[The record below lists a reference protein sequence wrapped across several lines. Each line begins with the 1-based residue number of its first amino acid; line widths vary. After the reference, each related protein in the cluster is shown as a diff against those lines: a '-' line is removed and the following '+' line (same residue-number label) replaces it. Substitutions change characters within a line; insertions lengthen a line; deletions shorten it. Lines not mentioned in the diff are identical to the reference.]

1 MQGHIKMTNFS
12 EELLEKAKQ
21 TKSVEEL
28 LALAGENNM
37 EMTEDEAKAYFAKLN
52 SAPGELSDE
61 ELDNVAGGGC
71 GGGEGGL
78 REEDL
83 PAGTHVTLSGVNR
96 CWNIPDT
103 DNRVIEIGKVR
114 DGCNATYFKVSNFN
128 VRYESVRLRCPD
140 CGRLLSVPYSQIQK
154 I

>member
-37 EMTEDEAKAYFAKLN
+37 EMTEDEANAYYAQLN
-52 SAPGELSDE
+52 PKSGELSDE

-71 GGGEGGL
+71 
-78 REEDL
+78 
-83 PAGTHVTLSGVNR
+83 
-96 CWNIPDT
+96 
-103 DNRVIEIGKVR
+103 
-114 DGCNATYFKVSNFN
+114 
-128 VRYESVRLRCPD
+128 SVKDRK
-140 CGRLLSVPYSQIQK
+140 SVV
-154 I
+154 

>member
-37 EMTEDEAKAYFAKLN
+37 EMTEDEANAYYAQLN
-52 SAPGELSDE
+52 PKSGELSDE

-71 GGGEGGL
+71 SVKVSGHKY
-78 REEDL
+78 
-83 PAGTHVTLSGVNR
+83 TVVSSGVSCFNG
-96 CWNIPDT
+96 CYENGMFWDNVNAVYIPKKK
-103 DNRVIEIGKVR
+103 DN
-114 DGCNATYFKVSNFN
+114 DS
-128 VRYESVRLRCPD
+128 P
-140 CGRLLSVPYSQIQK
+140 
-154 I
+154 